1 MSDSIE
7 FKLPDV
13 GEGIAEA
20 EVIEWLVA
28 VGEEV
33 AEDQPLVVIE
43 TDKSQ
48 LELPAPGAGT
58 IVALRASE
66 GDVVKVGEDLVEI
79 STAGSAPTSSA
90 TEGTASSASG
100 ADAAAAHRPSSN
112 ILSVG
117 RVATSDVSEATTPA
131 PSAAPRGLRP
141 LASPSTRRLALQL
154 RVDLTRVQGTGPNG
168 RILAEDLN
176 GTGSAGGAAAASATA
191 GRETAGAGAGTDVGL
206 DKALDAPLAESGSVA
221 AGPTDADPVSAQTRG
236 SRPARPE
243 RPQDTTVIELRGL
256 RRQIARSMTEA
267 LRIPHATEFRE
278 IDATAL
284 LEARAA
290 LRPRF
295 EEAGLRLSILP
306 FLVKACTWA
315 LARRPSLNARFDAEN
330 ERITQY
336 RAVHLGI
343 ATATDDGLIVPV
355 LRNSDDMSLREIAS
369 HIDRLARLARTRTAT
384 SEELGDGTFT
394 LTNFGSY
401 GTWLGTPIIRPPE
414 VAIAGFGRVEQKV
427 IPVDGAPAV
436 RPVLP
441 IVVAADHRI
450 NDGAHLG
457 GLVSD
462 IGSALTQPLLL
473 LDIV

>member
-1 MSDSIE
+1 VNNSVE

-20 EVIEWLVA
+20 QVIEWLVA

-48 LELPAPGAGT
+48 LELPAPAAGT
-58 IVALRASE
+58 VVALRASE
-66 GDVVKVGEDLVEI
+66 GDIVKVGEDLVEI
-79 STAGSAPTSSA
+79 STAGLAPKSSA
-90 TEGTASSASG
+90 TDG
-100 ADAAAAHRPSSN
+100 AAAAHRPNSDLPSVEGPASSE
-112 ILSVG
+112 
-117 RVATSDVSEATTPA
+117 ASEATMPA
-131 PSAAPRGLRP
+131 PSAATRGLRP

-154 RVDLTRVQGTGPNG
+154 GVDLGRVQGTGPNG
-168 RILAEDLN
+168 RILAEDLR
-176 GTGSAGGAAAASATA
+176 GTGASGGAAAVSANA
-191 GRETAGAGAGTDVGL
+191 GLETTGAVLGADVGL
-206 DKALDAPLAESGSVA
+206 DQALDAPVAESGSVA
-221 AGPTDADPVSAQTRG
+221 AGPTGANPVGAQTVD
-236 SRPARPE
+236 SRPTRSE
-243 RPQDTTVIELRGL
+243 RPQDTTVIELRGV

-267 LRIPHATEFRE
+267 LRIPHVTEFRE

-295 EEAGLRLSILP
+295 EEAELRLSILP

-315 LARRPSLNARFDAEN
+315 LARHPSLNARFDAEN
-330 ERITQY
+330 ERITQH

-343 ATATDDGLIVPV
+343 ATATKDGLIVPV
-355 LRNSDDMSLREIAS
+355 LRNSEELSLREIAS
-369 HIDRLARLARTRTAT
+369 EIDRLARLARTRRAS
-384 SEELGDGTFT
+384 SEELGNGTFT

-414 VAIAGFGRVEQKV
+414 VAIAGFGRVENKV
-427 IPVDGAPAV
+427 LPVDGAPAV

-441 IVVAADHRI
+441 IVAAADHRI

-462 IGSALTQPLLL
+462 IASALTQPLLL
-473 LDIV
+473 LDSI